1 MKSTRGILRLL
12 TPSKSSIVNR
22 LFRDTVTGF
31 TSSSSLS
38 LDWVELDAAAGG
50 KLAGFGEGFDAAES
64 LEGAAELFELL
75 FKGAASDVDDT
86 FVAAGAGFVSFFCSI
101 SVTFFVASS
110 NALRKFA
117 ILDAVSLAFAAFLWR
132 ASFCAKVGSFFPD
145 RLSSFDESGTGTACV
160 FTVVSA
166 FSAVVETGT
175 VDPVD
180 NGALALS
187 EDCDN
192 DSFFESCSDIS
203 FGDTRTHL
211 VTAEGKK
218 MNLLYERRKLFHV
231 KKLHLLLVPLVVFSD
246 VLGIFHHPS
255 MKLHLDFVCSDAV
268 LQLFVVDVN

>member
-12 TPSKSSIVNR
+12 TPSKSSIVKR
-22 LFRDTVTGF
+22 LFRDTVTGLS
-31 TSSSSLS
+31 SSSSLS
-38 LDWVELDAAAGG
+38 LDWVELGAAAGG
-50 KLAGFGEGFDAAES
+50 KLAGFGEGFDATES
-64 LEGAAELFELL
+64 LEGAAELFKLL

-86 FVAAGAGFVSFFCSI
+86 LGVGAGAGFVSFFCSI

-132 ASFCAKVGSFFPD
+132 ASFCAGVGSFFPD

-166 FSAVVETGT
+166 FSAVEETGT
-175 VDPVD
+175 VDAVD

-211 VTAEGKK
+211 VTTEGKK
-218 MNLLYERRKLFHV
+218 MN
-231 KKLHLLLVPLVVFSD
+231 
-246 VLGIFHHPS
+246 
-255 MKLHLDFVCSDAV
+255 
-268 LQLFVVDVN
+268 